1 MATHQSAIKRNRQNE
16 VRKLRNRSVKS
27 YLRSRIKKVIEAV
40 NAKDQE
46 KAQATLKEAIPVI
59 DKAASKG
66 VIHNRTA
73 SRSVSRL
80 TTKVNAFERKRVTG
94 ASTTPLHG
102 SY

>member
-27 YLRSRIKKVIEAV
+27 FLRSRIKKVLEAV

-46 KAQATLKEAIPVI
+46 QAQATLKEAIPVI

-80 TTKVNAFERKRVTG
+80 TRRVNSLSAKE
-94 ASTTPLHG
+94 
-102 SY
+102 